1 MPPVTPTTIRAT
13 GTLWLLFVRRRKS
26 ADFRRSD
33 PRLQRGRSLKA
44 SARAAATPW
53 SRHAYSLAFAG
64 RNPPIG
70 FPPLGSPPSAGQIP
84 EGVRSRGRNREAA
97 AYDAD
102 ASYANFSL

>member
-13 GTLWLLFVRRRKS
+13 GILWLLFVRRRKS
-26 ADFRRSD
+26 AE
-33 PRLQRGRSLKA
+33 RLLS
-44 SARAAATPW
+44 
-53 SRHAYSLAFAG
+53 FAG
-64 RNPPIG
+64 RNPPSG

-102 ASYANFSL
+102 ASYANFSLPRAISSMDIVR